1 MYWRFVHISRLQK
14 CFGAPLELNP
24 KLFCKQYVDNV
35 LGGFFQMFTER
46 FNQIMAMTGT
56 RNRKIADLAGMDAS
70 SFSRLRSGRR
80 IPPKTSPT
88 IRKISTGIY
97 LYMDDQNRLEELC
110 VLIGAPADAS
120 AEAIK
125 TAMIEWIYEGQNIPK
140 KTPQKR
146 SRSSHKQ
153 KPDCKTFGMRLDS
166 AMQLAEL
173 SNIQFSHLVNVDTS
187 LISRFRSGVRTPNSN
202 PVIARRIT
210 SVLWERL
217 KSLKKTEELAILMHV
232 PADKP
237 DREAF
242 HQWLCGFDELY
253 TIEAYAAERL
263 SESFD
268 SFSVKNN
275 VLLPDPD
282 EVVPAHILNDT
293 RYLYEG
299 YEGLR
304 TAVLRFLGNAAKSRA
319 KELLLYSDQSMEWMV
334 EDPEFRLN
342 WAALMTACTKNGT
355 KISIIH
361 NIDRSLDQMNE
372 AIISW
377 LPLYMSG
384 KIESYYHPMPAGSRF
399 SYTLFLNPGQAC
411 ILASHII
418 GTEQNGRYRYVT
430 MPDVLSECLET
441 FRSLS
446 EQCRPLMQ
454 ITEHY
459 SVPACSK
466 GLTAIFPSLSL
477 STMPESLAEELGGS
491 SLAKEWAR
499 RKKTLDKILEKQ
511 ICYECVPLADDET
524 LNNSGATLQA
534 LQDGLVL
541 RYTKEQYAAHI
552 RQLITLTEQCP
563 NYRLIPLPD
572 TVFANTELLICEE
585 SGQIIH
591 TCPPFISIKFT
602 HPLICHSFTEY
613 ARRLIGQYK
622 MDRKSLIQLLK
633 DRYL

>member
-1 MYWRFVHISRLQK
+1 
-14 CFGAPLELNP
+14 
-24 KLFCKQYVDNV
+24 
-35 LGGFFQMFTER
+35 MFTER
-46 FNQIMAMTGT
+46 FNQIMKITGT
-56 RNRKIADLAGMDAS
+56 RNRKIAGLAGMDAS
-70 SFSRLRSGRR
+70 SFSRLRSGHR

-97 LYMDDQNRLEELC
+97 LYMDDQNRLDDLC
-110 VLIGAPADAS
+110 VLIGAPDDAS
-120 AEAIK
+120 AESIK
-125 TAMIEWIYEGQNIPK
+125 SALIDWLYDGQDMPA

-146 SRSSHKQ
+146 TRSRRKQ

-202 PVIARRIT
+202 PIIAGRIT

-217 KSLKKTEELAILMHV
+217 KSLRKTEELAILMHV

-253 TIEAYAAERL
+253 TVEAYAAERL

-268 SFSVKNN
+268 SFSAENSI
-275 VLLPDPD
+275 LLPDPD
-282 EVVPAHILNDT
+282 EAVPAHILNDT
-293 RYLYEG
+293 RDLYEG

-304 TAVLRFLGNAAKSRA
+304 TAVLRFLGNAAKSRT
-319 KELLLYSDQSMEWMV
+319 KELLLYSDQTMDWMV
-334 EDPEFRLN
+334 EDPEFRLK
-342 WAALMTACTKNGT
+342 WAALMAACTKNGT
-355 KISIIH
+355 KIRIIH
-361 NIDRSLDQMNE
+361 NIERSLDQMNE

-377 LPLYMSG
+377 LPLYMTG
-384 KIESYYHPMPAGSRF
+384 MIESYYHPMPAGSRF
-399 SYTLFLNPGQAC
+399 SYTIFLDPGQAC
-411 ILASHII
+411 ILASHVI
-418 GTEQNGRYRYVT
+418 GTEQNGRYRYLT
-430 MPDVLSECLET
+430 KPDVLSESLET

-446 EQCRPLMQ
+446 ERCLPLMQ
-454 ITEHY
+454 IAEPY
-459 SVPACSK
+459 SMPACSK

-477 STMPESLAEELGGS
+477 STMPQSLAEELGGS
-491 SLAKEWAR
+491 SLVKEWAR
-499 RKKTLDKILEKQ
+499 RKKTFDRILENQ

-524 LNNSGATLQA
+524 LNNTGATLQA
-534 LQDGLVL
+534 LQNGLVL
-541 RYTKEQYAAHI
+541 HYTKEQYAAHI
-552 RQLITLTEQCP
+552 RQLIVLTQQCP

-572 TVFANTELLICEE
+572 TVFANTEFLICEE
-585 SGQIIH
+585 SGQIMH
-591 TCPPFISIKFT
+591 TCPPFISIEFT

-613 ARRLIGQYK
+613 AKRLVEQYK

-633 DRYL
+633 NRYL

>member
-1 MYWRFVHISRLQK
+1 
-14 CFGAPLELNP
+14 
-24 KLFCKQYVDNV
+24 
-35 LGGFFQMFTER
+35 MFTER
-46 FNQIMAMTGT
+46 FNEIMTMTGA
-56 RNRKIADLAGMDAS
+56 RNRKIAGLAGMDAS
-70 SFSRLRSGRR
+70 SFSRLRSGHR

-97 LYMDDQNRLEELC
+97 LYMDDRSRLDDLC
-110 VLIGAPADAS
+110 VLIGAPKDAS
-120 AEAIK
+120 AESIK
-125 TAMIEWIYEGQNIPK
+125 SALIDWLYDGQELPA
-140 KTPQKR
+140 KTPPKRTR
-146 SRSSHKQ
+146 SRRRQ
-153 KPDCKTFGMRLDS
+153 TPDCKTFGMRLDS

-217 KSLKKTEELAILMHV
+217 KSLRKTEELANLMHV

-253 TIEAYAAERL
+253 TVEAYAAERL

-268 SFSVKNN
+268 SFSTENN
-275 VLLPDPD
+275 VLLPAPD

-293 RYLYEG
+293 RDLYEG

-304 TAVLRFLGNAAKSRA
+304 TAVLCFLGNAAKSRA
-319 KELLLYSDQSMEWMV
+319 KELLLYSDQAMDWMV
-334 EDPEFRLN
+334 EDPAFRLK
-342 WAALMTACTKNGT
+342 WAALMAACIKNGT
-355 KISIIH
+355 KIRIIH

-377 LPLYMSG
+377 LPLYMTG
-384 KIESYYHPMPAGSRF
+384 MIESYYHPLPAGSRF

-411 ILASHII
+411 ILASHVT
-418 GTEQNGRYRYVT
+418 GTEQGGRYRYLT
-430 MPDVLSECLET
+430 TPDFLSESLET

-446 EQCRPLMQ
+446 EQCLPLMQ
-454 ITEHY
+454 ITQPY

-466 GLTAIFPSLSL
+466 GLTAILPSLSI
-477 STMPESLAEELGGS
+477 STMPRELAEELGGP
-491 SLAKEWAR
+491 LLVRERDRR
-499 RKKTLDKILEKQ
+499 RKTIDRVLKTGIY
-511 ICYECVPLADDET
+511 YECVPLADSET
-524 LNNSGATLQA
+524 LSASNVTVQA
-534 LQDGLVL
+534 LQDAPPLH
-541 RYTKEQYAAHI
+541 YTKEQYAAHI

-572 TVFANTELLICEE
+572 TAFANMELLITGE

-591 TCPPFISIKFT
+591 TCPPFICIEFT
-602 HPLICHSFTEY
+602 HPLICRSFTEY
-613 ARRLIGQYK
+613 AGRLIGQYK
-622 MDRKSLIQLLK
+622 MDRRSLVQLLK
-633 DRYL
+633 DQYIIE